1 MARVF
6 QSTAIRWKLLL
17 SLVIVIACL
26 WVGIRSFPEIEIR
39 GAGGA
44 VDLLF
49 SLLSFVVLL
58 VWFCVLSPF
67 SWKQRMGGGIGL
79 LLLPLVL
86 LKFDGHQGSFFPQLS
101 WRWGKSS
108 ATEMPLLVGDF
119 PAENVVISTQGDE
132 NFSRFLGES
141 MSNWVSGSLLPSRW
155 FLNRPRERW
164 RMQIGEGWSSFA
176 IAGEFAYTM
185 EQRGPKE
192 LTVCYELLSGEAVWF
207 HEEEVRFEESM
218 GDDGPRS
225 TPTVVE
231 ERVYSFGATGILN
244 CLDARSGQKIWGRK
258 LLDEMNHAVPKWAK
272 STSPLVVDGKV
283 VVTLGRE
290 AEGNLIALDA
300 HSGEVL
306 WRSGNYSASYA
317 SPVVGSLAGVRQI
330 IALQSSS
337 VDGYSIDTGQILWS
351 FPIRNPQSNCASP
364 LIVDD
369 TVITSA
375 GYGYGTHRIQITKG
389 ADGFEA
395 KQLWHSKKLK
405 AKFADLVINNGF
417 LFGLNDGRLTCLN
430 LRDGSLAWRG
440 SNVGHGQLLGVGDH
454 LIIQEE
460 QGQIRVIEANPN
472 EEVQTTSFHALDH
485 RTWNHPSLAGR
496 YLLVRNDREAVLF
509 EYQ

>member
-1 MARVF
+1 
-6 QSTAIRWKLLL
+6 
-17 SLVIVIACL
+17 
-26 WVGIRSFPEIEIR
+26 VGIRSFPEIEIR

-207 HEEEVRFEESM
+207 HEQEVRFEESM

-272 STSPLVVDGKV
+272 STSPLVVDGK
-283 VVTLGRE
+283 
-290 AEGNLIALDA
+290 
-300 HSGEVL
+300 
-306 WRSGNYSASYA
+306 
-317 SPVVGSLAGVRQI
+317 
-330 IALQSSS
+330 
-337 VDGYSIDTGQILWS
+337 
-351 FPIRNPQSNCASP
+351 
-364 LIVDD
+364 
-369 TVITSA
+369 
-375 GYGYGTHRIQITKG
+375 
-389 ADGFEA
+389 
-395 KQLWHSKKLK
+395 
-405 AKFADLVINNGF
+405 
-417 LFGLNDGRLTCLN
+417 
-430 LRDGSLAWRG
+430 
-440 SNVGHGQLLGVGDH
+440 LL
-454 LIIQEE
+454 
-460 QGQIRVIEANPN
+460 
-472 EEVQTTSFHALDH
+472 
-485 RTWNHPSLAGR
+485 
-496 YLLVRNDREAVLF
+496 
-509 EYQ
+509 